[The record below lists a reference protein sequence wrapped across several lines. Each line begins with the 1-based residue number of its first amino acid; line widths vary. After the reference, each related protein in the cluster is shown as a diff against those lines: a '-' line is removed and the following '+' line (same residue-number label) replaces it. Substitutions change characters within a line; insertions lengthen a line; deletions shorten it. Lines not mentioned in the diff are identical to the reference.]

1 MWNGDFKITM
11 QLESVLGFAAEKGTI
26 SSVCEFTKTM

>member
-1 MWNGDFKITM
+1 M

-26 SSVCEFTKTM
+26 SSVCEFTKMM

>member
-1 MWNGDFKITM
+1 M